1 MRSAQRCGRA
11 TQEETMRKQLIM
23 PAAAALA
30 GILLSQAAPA
40 QEAPALAGLSG
51 ADKTRMQEL
60 IKAAAAEGQVGYID
74 SVIQPQTNDALV
86 AAFRQHYGL
95 PASFKVNYTLTNNS
109 GVITRIEQELRAGRV
124 SMDVGAVAALPWVFE
139 RVKAGN
145 IMKYAS
151 PQYAAYGKAFDQG
164 LGQKDYF
171 AFNGAYV
178 FVPTWSKGGLKFAGK
193 SWKDVLA
200 AVPAGRLNMGD
211 ASKSESYLSTYVGL
225 RKVLG
230 EDYFKD
236 LARLKPNFL
245 IRSEQIVARLVAG
258 EDLMAFSGMPTR
270 AYQAN
275 ERGADITYLLPQEGV
290 VLLPQAMFILA
301 GAPHPA
307 AARLWL
313 DFQLSEA
320 GQAILVKNEALISGR
335 TGFKSP
341 VPDYAPG
348 IDTLKLITVDWT
360 SLTTADMQKARAEW
374 SSIFNP

>member
-1 MRSAQRCGRA
+1 M
-11 TQEETMRKQLIM
+11 MKHLLM
-23 PAAAALA
+23 PAAAALTS
-30 GILLSQAAPA
+30 ILLSQAAPA

-51 ADKTRMQEL
+51 ADKAQMQEL
-60 IKAAAAEGQVGYID
+60 IKAAAAEGQVSYID

-86 AAFRQHYGL
+86 AAFRQHYAL

-139 RVKAGN
+139 RVKAGD
-145 IMKYAS
+145 IMRYAS
-151 PQYAAYGKAFDQG
+151 PQYAAYGKVFEQG
-164 LGQKDYF
+164 LGQKEYF

-193 SWKDVLA
+193 SWKDVLG

-236 LARLKPNFL
+236 LAKLKPNFL
-245 IRSEQIVARLVAG
+245 VRSEQIVARLVAG

-275 ERGADITYLLPQEGV
+275 ERGADISYLLPQEGV

-301 GAPHPA
+301 SAPHPA
-307 AARLWL
+307 AAKLWL

-348 IDTLKLITVDWT
+348 IDTLKLITIDWT

>member
-1 MRSAQRCGRA
+1 MTKR
-11 TQEETMRKQLIM
+11 LVL

-30 GILLSQAAPA
+30 FMLLGHAALA

-51 ADKTRMQEL
+51 AEKAQMQEL
-60 IKAAAAEGQVGYID
+60 IKAAAAEGQVSYIN

-95 PASFKVNYTLTNNS
+95 PGSFKVNYTLTNNS

-139 RVKAGN
+139 RVKTGDV
-145 IMKYAS
+145 MRYAS

-171 AFNGAYV
+171 VFNGAYV
-178 FVPTWSKGGLKFAGK
+178 FVPTWSKGNLKFAGK
-193 SWKDVLA
+193 SWKDVIG

-225 RKVLG
+225 RQVLG
-230 EDYFKD
+230 EDYFKEV
-236 LARLKPNFL
+236 AKLKPNFL
-245 IRSEQIVARLVAG
+245 VRSEQIVARVVAG

-275 ERGADITYLLPQEGV
+275 ERGADMTYLLPQEGV

-307 AARLWL
+307 AAKLWL

-320 GQAILVKNEALISGR
+320 GQTILVKNEALISGR

-341 VPDYAPG
+341 VPDYAPS
-348 IDTLKLITVDWT
+348 IDALKLITVDWK
-360 SLTTADMQKARAEW
+360 SITTADMQKARTEW
-374 SSIFNP
+374 SNIFNP